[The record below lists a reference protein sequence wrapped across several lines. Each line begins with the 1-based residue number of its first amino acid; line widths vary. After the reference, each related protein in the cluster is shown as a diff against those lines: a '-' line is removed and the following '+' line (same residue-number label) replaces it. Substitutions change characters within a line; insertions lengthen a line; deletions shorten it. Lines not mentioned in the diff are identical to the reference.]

1 MRILILSSAAIALFS
16 APVSANDNNT
26 TNNPPASI
34 GMDKNKGCL
43 IGPMKQFGR
52 YLGDWDI
59 ADEQLQQDGKTW
71 QPGKGARWNFTC
83 LGNGTAIQ
91 DFWMPNGGGFG
102 TNLRMYNKDTE
113 SWDIA
118 WSNNITP
125 AMAHISAREDS
136 AGNIVMRYV
145 SPQQSPARRIT
156 FFPPTDTG
164 WNWKLEISSNGEKT
178 WREVYRIKAT
188 PRLK

>member
-1 MRILILSSAAIALFS
+1 MKKLIFGSAIVALVY
-16 APVSANDNNT
+16 APAGATDSVADSNSL
-26 TNNPPASI
+26 ASV
-34 GMDKNKGCL
+34 GMSEMEGCL
-43 IGPMKQFGR
+43 TGPIEQFGR

-71 QPGKGARWNFTC
+71 LPGKGARWNFTC

-102 TNLRMYNKDTE
+102 TNLRMYNKDTG

-118 WSNNITP
+118 WTSRVTP
-125 AMAHISAREDS
+125 AMAHITARQNES
-136 AGNIVMRYV
+136 GNIVMHYA
-145 SPQQSPARRIT
+145 SPQQTPARRIT
-156 FFPPTDTG
+156 FFPPSDTG
-164 WNWKLEISSNGEKT
+164 WHWKLEISNDGEKT

-188 PRLK
+188 PRK

>member
-1 MRILILSSAAIALFS
+1 MNSLTLAHALATLVGASVLATNNSTAEQPLSS
-16 APVSANDNNT
+16 V
-26 TNNPPASI
+26 
-34 GMDKNKGCL
+34 GMDKNEGCL
-43 IGPMKQFGR
+43 AGPMEQFGR

-71 QPGKGARWNFTC
+71 SPGKGARWNFTC

-102 TNLRMYNKDTE
+102 TNLRMYNKDTD

-118 WSNNITP
+118 WTNQQVP
-125 AMAHISAREDS
+125 AMAHISAKEN
-136 AGNIVMRYV
+136 AKGNIVMHYV
-145 SPQQSPARRIT
+145 SPQQTPARRIT
-156 FFPPTDTG
+156 FFTPTDAG
-164 WNWKLEISSNGEKT
+164 WNWKLEISSDGENT

-188 PRLK
+188 RR